1 MKIHNIVVAMSTY
14 NGELYIQEQ
23 IDSILEQ
30 KNVKVDLFV
39 RDDDSKDKTLEILK
53 TYAKK
58 RNNIHFIKGENLGVG
73 NSFMELLY
81 SIGCQ
86 YDYYAFA
93 DQDDVWL
100 PDKLNQG
107 IAKIKGSNTPLLYV
121 SNQILVDKDLNRLKM
136 RFEVPPGISYKQI
149 LCQNQVSG
157 CTMIWNKELQKL
169 LIGGNRRPSKGLLKN
184 RIHDVWV
191 AMVASVAG
199 KIIYDAN
206 SYILYRQHE
215 NNVVGVKKNSII
227 KQWMKKLKD
236 DSQRNGRSKLCK
248 EIYEKFGDIMF
259 DEECKRK
266 LDIYGNY
273 RNEWHKKIELFQ
285 DSDLTNYT
293 GESEF
298 GLKMKILLN
307 LF

>member
-107 IAKIKGSNTPLLYV
+107 IAKIEDSDKPRLYV
-121 SNQILVDKDLNRLKM
+121 SNQILVDKDLNMLKM
-136 RFEVPPGISYKQI
+136 RFEVPPGVSFKQI

-157 CTMIWNKELQKL
+157 CTMIWNRKMQELL
-169 LIGGNRRPSKGLLKN
+169 VNANRRPSKELLKN

-199 KIIYDAN
+199 KIIYDEN

-248 EIYEKFGDIMF
+248 EINDKFGDIIYDM
-259 DEECKRK
+259 ECKQNI
-266 LDIYGNY
+266 DIYGYYQNDW
-273 RNEWHKKIELFQ
+273 RKKIKLLQ
-285 DSDLTNYT
+285 DRDITNYT
-293 GESEF
+293 GESIF